1 MATDG
6 LQGEDVH
13 LELDSLGD
21 GESVES
27 GEGGRNEI
35 TEPEKSGSLR
45 LMNGS
50 SPCAGRLEVY
60 HRGQWGTVDGEVTWG
75 MKAAAVV
82 CKELG
87 CGAALSASGDA
98 HFGRGS
104 GYVMTY
110 VVECRGNESTLREC
124 PSGNWS
130 HYLLP
135 HSYDAGVICSG
146 GQPPR
151 LVNGGSRCAGRLEL
165 YTNETWATLC
175 GENLNTEI
183 AVHVCKLLGCGFA
196 VSATGDARFGEG
208 SGSVVGRPD
217 CGHGQ
222 DSSIT
227 CSDQIELR
235 LVSGSHSCSGRVE
248 MLFMGLWGTVC
259 DDNWDLADADVVCS
273 ELGCGPPIAAV
284 TSAMFGEGKGQIWL
298 DDVACVGN
306 ESHLWRCPARTLSQH
321 NCNHGEDAGVVCMDR
336 LRKPTLSLKLDSR
349 MFVRGEFA

>member
-1 MATDG
+1 
-6 LQGEDVH
+6 
-13 LELDSLGD
+13 
-21 GESVES
+21 
-27 GEGGRNEI
+27 
-35 TEPEKSGSLR
+35 
-45 LMNGS
+45 MNGS

-227 CSDQIELR
+227 CS
-235 LVSGSHSCSGRVE
+235 GR
-248 MLFMGLWGTVC
+248 
-259 DDNWDLADADVVCS
+259 D
-273 ELGCGPPIAAV
+273 
-284 TSAMFGEGKGQIWL
+284 
-298 DDVACVGN
+298 
-306 ESHLWRCPARTLSQH
+306 H
-321 NCNHGEDAGVVCMDR
+321 NYNN
-336 LRKPTLSLKLDSR
+336 LY
-349 MFVRGEFA
+349 